1 MKQVIKKLSFIIL
14 AAILIAPATL
24 LAQKED
30 KDKEVKEKKEAEQ
43 IIITRK
49 GNNDEKVIIEVNGDK
64 IIVNGKELKDDKDED
79 GDITV
84 RRHKIKDVWA
94 FGGDGLTGNWNYD
107 YNDQL
112 KGYNDQL
119 KMFNI
124 DENRAMLGVST
135 DQADSGAEIESV
147 TKESGAE
154 KAGLKEGDIITKV
167 GDKKIETPDD
177 LTEAIQDHKP
187 GDKVSIT
194 YLRDKKEQ
202 KVNAELG
209 KWKGSRAFSFT
220 PGSGQ
225 NLNMDFEHIMP
236 KIQSIP
242 RIRTPYGQNWSWSD
256 GGPKLGISVQD
267 TEDGKGVNVIEV
279 DEDGNAAKAGIKE
292 DDVITEVDGK
302 AVNSADEIAKA
313 MKENKD
319 KVSVKVKLL
328 RKGKTENVEVKIP
341 RKLKTA
347 DL

>member
-1 MKQVIKKLSFIIL
+1 MKQVIKQFSFIIL
-14 AAILIAPATL
+14 TALLIAPASL
-24 LAQKED
+24 LAQKENKE
-30 KDKEVKEKKEAEQ
+30 KDVKEKKEAEQ

-49 GNNDEKVIIEVNGDK
+49 GNKDELLVVEVNGDK
-64 IIVNGKELKDDKDED
+64 VIVNGKEIKDDKD

-94 FGGDGLTGNWNYD
+94 FGGDGLHGNWD
-107 YNDQL
+107 D
-112 KGYNDQL
+112 DHM
-119 KMFNI
+119 KMFNM

-135 DQADSGAEIESV
+135 DQADNGAEIQSV
-147 TKESGAE
+147 TDESAAE
-154 KAGLKEGDIITKV
+154 KAGLKKGDIITKID
-167 GDKKIETPDD
+167 DKKIETPDD

-202 KVNAELG
+202 KVTAELG
-209 KWKGSRAFSFT
+209 KWKGGRGFT
-220 PGSGQ
+220 MGNNQ
-225 NLNMDFEHIMP
+225 NFNMDFERIMP

-242 RIRTPYGQNWSWSD
+242 RITAPYGQNWSWSG

-302 AVNSADEIAKA
+302 AINSADEIAKL
-313 MKENKD
+313 MKESKD
-319 KVSVKVKLL
+319 KGSVKVKLL

>member
-1 MKQVIKKLSFIIL
+1 MKQVIKKLSLIL
-14 AAILIAPATL
+14 LATALTAPITL
-24 LAQKED
+24 LAQDEK
-30 KDKEVKEKKEAEQ
+30 KDKEVKDKKEAEQ

-49 GNNDEKVIIEVNGDK
+49 GNKDEKVVVEVIGDK
-64 IIVNGKELKDDKDED
+64 IIVNGKELKDDKD

-94 FGGDGLTGNWNYD
+94 FGGNGLTGTWND
-107 YNDQL
+107 NDH
-112 KGYNDQL
+112 L
-119 KMFNI
+119 KMFSM
-124 DENRAMLGVST
+124 DENRAMLGVTT
-135 DQADSGAEIESV
+135 DQADKGAEVQSV
-147 TKESGAE
+147 TGESAAE
-154 KAGLKEGDIITKV
+154 KAGLKEGDVIIKID
-167 GDKKIETPDD
+167 DKKIETPDD

-202 KVNAELG
+202 KANAELG
-209 KWKGSRAFSFT
+209 KWKGANAYTFRN
-220 PGSGQ
+220 GQ
-225 NLNMDFEHIMP
+225 NFNMNFDHIMP
-236 KIQSIP
+236 KIQSLP
-242 RIRTPYGQNWSWSD
+242 RTRITAPFGQNWSWSG
-256 GGPKLGISVQD
+256 GGPKLGVSVQD
-267 TEDGKGVNVIEV
+267 SEDGKGVNVIEV

-292 DDVITEVDGK
+292 DDIITEVDGK

-313 MKENKD
+313 MRENKD